1 MENSK
6 FTVGDL
12 VKVRFYDVSKITV
25 ADPYPP
31 VETGRGV
38 ITSVD
43 LDYVRERDNKPLY
56 LYEVALTTGESVSLK
71 RGSLSAV
78 S

>member
-1 MENSK
+1 MENSE

-12 VKVRFYDVSKITV
+12 VKVSFYDVSKMGLASFWV
-25 ADPYPP
+25 P
-31 VETGRGV
+31 ETGRGV